1 MTAPA
6 TLFDKI
12 WSSHAI
18 LVRPDGAALLHIDR
32 HLVHDGS
39 GNAFRMLKEKGLP
52 VRRPDRTFATPDH
65 YVSTLGHDLASI
77 NEPHRRGVVEDLEAN
92 AKAAGLT
99 LFGLEDHR
107 QGIVHV
113 VGPEQ
118 GLSQPGMIMV
128 CGDSHTATHGALGAL
143 AFGVGASEVGHVL
156 ATQTL
161 WQRKPKNMRIV
172 VDGTLAHG
180 VHAKDVILAIIAR
193 IGTAGGV
200 GHVIEYAGSTI
211 RAMGIEGRLTI
222 CNMSIEAGARAGMVA
237 PDETTFA
244 YLHGRP
250 YAPKGADWDTA
261 LAYWGTLAS
270 DADAQFDREVSL
282 DAAEVAPMVT
292 WGTSPE
298 AAAPI
303 TERVPDPASMP
314 DAARRE
320 SMERALAYMD
330 LKPGMPLSD
339 IAIDRVFI
347 GSCTNSR
354 IEDLRAAAK
363 VLDGRRAV
371 IPAMAVPG
379 SSLVKAQAES
389 EGLDAIFKRAGFEW
403 REAGCSMCVGMN
415 GDLVAPGERCAS
427 TSNRN
432 FVGRQGKGARTH
444 LVSPVMAAA
453 AAITGKLTDVR
464 QFLTR
469 P

>member
-1 MTAPA
+1 MSGTRSAIALAWRSRPRPRNKGRGMAGPA

-12 WSSHAI
+12 WSAHAI
-18 LVRPDGAALLHIDR
+18 LVRPDGATLLHIDR

-65 YVSTLGHDLASI
+65 YVSTLSHDLASI

-99 LFGLEDHR
+99 LFGLADRR

-193 IGTAGGV
+193 ISTAGGV

-211 RAMGIEGRLTI
+211 RGLGIEGRLTI

-237 PDETTFA
+237 PDDTTFA
-244 YLHGRP
+244 YLRGRP
-250 YAPKGADWDTA
+250 RAPAGAAWERA
-261 LAYWGTLAS
+261 LEEWRQLPGDPGAR
-270 DADAQFDREVSL
+270 FDREV
-282 DAAEVAPMVT
+282 DIAANTVEPMIT
-292 WGTSPE
+292 YGTN
-298 AAAPI
+298 
-303 TERVPDPASMP
+303 
-314 DAARRE
+314 
-320 SMERALAYMD
+320 
-330 LKPGMPLSD
+330 PGMVIP
-339 IAIDRVFI
+339 IGAHIPQRPGDRVF
-347 GSCTNSR
+347 
-354 IEDLRAAAK
+354 
-363 VLDGRRAV
+363 
-371 IPAMAVPG
+371 
-379 SSLVKAQAES
+379 
-389 EGLDAIFKRAGFEW
+389 
-403 REAGCSMCVGMN
+403 
-415 GDLVAPGERCAS
+415 
-427 TSNRN
+427 
-432 FVGRQGKGARTH
+432 
-444 LVSPVMAAA
+444 
-453 AAITGKLTDVR
+453 
-464 QFLTR
+464 
-469 P
+469 

>member
-1 MTAPA
+1 MAAPA

-18 LVRPDGAALLHIDR
+18 LVRLDGATLLHIDR

-39 GNAFRMLKEKGLP
+39 GNAFRMLKEKGLA

-65 YVSTLGHDLASI
+65 YVSTLSHDLASI
-77 NEPHRRGVVEDLEAN
+77 NEPHRRSVVEDLEAN

-99 LFGLEDHR
+99 LFGLADRR

-211 RAMGIEGRLTI
+211 QGLGIEGRLTI

-244 YLHGRP
+244 YLQGRP

-303 TERVPDPASMP
+303 TERVPDPASAP

-320 SMERALAYMD
+320 CMERALAYMD
-330 LKPGMPLSD
+330 LRPGMPLSD

-379 SSLVKAQAES
+379 SGLVKTQAEA
-389 EGLDAIFKRAGFEW
+389 EGIDAIFKRAGFEW

-444 LVSPVMAAA
+444 LVSPAMAAA
-453 AAITGKLTDVR
+453 AAVTGKLTDVR